1 MKFREVKGLWD
12 QMRSLR
18 TFTEGQE
25 IIADAQTYQLKRWAP
40 LALQHV
46 ESVEIQVKLTDP
58 PHVEFRAMG
67 VTQKVPDNFQAVLEG
82 LDRSVKDLLGRH
94 WTTRVLVDG
103 AVIFE
108 GVGKARAK
116 KNIARTIERLQN
128 ADAIAKQ
135 GTPTSK

>member
-25 IIADAQTYQLKRWAP
+25 LIADAQSNQLKHWGP

-46 ESVEIQVKLTDP
+46 ESIEIQVKLTDP
-58 PHVEFRAMG
+58 PHVEFRGVG
-67 VTQKVPDNFQAVLEG
+67 VTQEIPANFQAILAG

-94 WTTRVLVDG
+94 WATRVLVDG

-108 GVGKARAK
+108 EAGKSRPK
-116 KNIARTIERLQN
+116 KNVARTIERLKN
-128 ADAIAKQ
+128 ADATNQ
-135 GTPTSK
+135 GTPDRK